1 MVPPKFG
8 LTAEVRVLSDE
19 TINSINPQK
28 RILSTWT
35 TLLIIVMPTQRQE
48 CWEQSEGNVIGH
60 QKDSAVVLLC
70 AVVEDTIHSERKYR
84 KDVTVNLNGVV
95 KWSVIYVNI
104 LLMYMYANEMLIWR
118 KTDRKKKQWDH
129 EKIQKNNK
137 IRNDK
142 GKGCFFNKNET
153 VLNILSFFKDN
164 VLEHAY
170 SKEQ

>member
-70 AVVEDTIHSERKYR
+70 AVVEDTIHFERKYR
-84 KDVTVNLNGVV
+84 RDVTVNLNGVV
-95 KWSVIYVNI
+95 K
-104 LLMYMYANEMLIWR
+104 
-118 KTDRKKKQWDH
+118 
-129 EKIQKNNK
+129 
-137 IRNDK
+137 
-142 GKGCFFNKNET
+142 
-153 VLNILSFFKDN
+153 
-164 VLEHAY
+164 
-170 SKEQ
+170 